1 MTTKPK
7 IKAEKALTRRHAMR
21 IYLKYLSSIR
31 SVFKDDQKM
40 WLQEEI
46 MRARQIQSDYERYYE
61 KTYTDR

>member
-31 SVFKDDQKM
+31 TVFKGAQIV
-40 WLQEEI
+40 WLEEEI
-46 MRARQIQSDYERYYE
+46 MRARQIQSEYE